1 MRLEMITKL
10 ISFVKKELKHVYLKK
25 LEQLK
30 AELEY
35 DISLLE
41 PIKDKGGMWFT
52 QWNEKTLKLDQVND
66 LIKAKKQ
73 EYGL

>member
-1 MRLEMITKL
+1 MITKL
-10 ISFVKKELKHVYLKK
+10 ITFIKKELKYVYLKK

-52 QWNEKTLKLDQVND
+52 QWNEKKLKLDQVND
-66 LIKAKKQ
+66 IIKSKKE
-73 EYGL
+73 EYDL